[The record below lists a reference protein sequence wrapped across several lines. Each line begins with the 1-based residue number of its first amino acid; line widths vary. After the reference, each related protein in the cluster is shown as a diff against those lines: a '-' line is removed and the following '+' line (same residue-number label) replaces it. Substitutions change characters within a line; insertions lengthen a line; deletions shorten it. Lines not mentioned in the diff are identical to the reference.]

1 MAGRPWRV
9 TRRTL
14 ERLLWSLG
22 GLAALVVVL
31 ACVLVVPQWLVGWEL
46 GASARTLTATEKVKA
61 INDVRATLLQG
72 IGGFILLAGAA
83 ATWRQIQISREQ
95 MNRTHQY
102 NLQQL
107 VHLNRGQ
114 STERYTRAIDQLGSD
129 QGDVRIGGIYALEQ
143 IARDEEPYHGP
154 IIEVLTAY
162 VRGHAPKSHVEEG
175 LETESAES
183 VDPSIPPNY
192 VVRIREIDHLRKR
205 APDLQA
211 VMTVLGRRT
220 FLLDPAET
228 WEILN
233 LSGVDLS
240 HADLHRANLCGVDF
254 SSADLS
260 MSFFREA
267 KLDNSHLNF
276 ADFRAASFVEASVTN
291 CNMHAVD
298 LRYSYLVD
306 TNLSQSLLQGARLNG
321 ANLEGARL
329 EHCYLHG
336 ADFRGSN
343 LEKAR
348 LTGAKADAETQWPT
362 GFDPKSAGV
371 IIQRDEFEDLD
382 EASDK

>member
-1 MAGRPWRV
+1 MAGRRWRLI
-9 TRRTL
+9 RQALARF
-14 ERLLWSLG
+14 RWSLA
-22 GLAALVVVL
+22 GLAALLVVL
-31 ACVLVVPQWLVGWEL
+31 ACVLIIPRWLVGWEL
-46 GASARTLTATEKVKA
+46 GAPARTLTATEKLNA
-61 INDVRATLLQG
+61 INDVRSTLLQG
-72 IGGFILLAGAA
+72 IGGLILLAGAA

-102 NLQQL
+102 NAKQL
-107 VHLNRGQ
+107 VYLNRGQ
-114 STERYTRAIDQLGSD
+114 ATERYTRAIDQLGSG

-143 IARDEEPYHGP
+143 IARDEEPYRGP

-175 LETESAES
+175 VETESAES
-183 VDPSIPPNY
+183 VEPLRPANY

-211 VMTVLGRRT
+211 VMTILGRRT

-228 WEILN
+228 WEILD
-233 LSGVDLS
+233 LSGVDLA
-240 HADLHRANLCGVDF
+240 HIDLHGANLCGVDL
-254 SSADLS
+254 SCADLS

-267 KLDNSHLNF
+267 RLDNSHLNF

-291 CNMHAVD
+291 CNMHVVD

-306 TNLSQSLLQGARLNG
+306 ADLSHSLLQGARVNG
-321 ANLEGARL
+321 ANLEGAKF

-343 LEKAR
+343 LAKASV
-348 LTGAKADAETQWPT
+348 TGAKADDETRWPT
-362 GFDPKSAGV
+362 GFDPKSAG
-371 IIQRDEFEDLD
+371 IIVQRDEFEDLD
-382 EASDK
+382 EASDT